1 MAEPNLHI
9 KPTQEELQAKID
21 AAQKALEE
29 EEDPK
34 DPLEDDPHPPADGE
48 GEEDEEIDEEGEEGE
63 DEGKEG
69 EEDEESE
76 GDEGEDKKPPVKPPV
91 KEEPKPPTDFEKR
104 YKDSSREAHILREN
118 KDKQDAEIDE
128 VQGLSEPTE
137 DQLRTEY
144 PDWDDLSETER
155 KLAKKVFH
163 AELKEAKIREIREK
177 YRADEQKIGE
187 RAKEA
192 EVFAIHPDTLG
203 KFPKLEGRQEEFM
216 AYASKPS
223 RLVMDLEDLAK
234 LFILDLPAPTKH
246 KGKMFETG
254 GAGGE
259 KGKPKSNKLTLEQGA
274 ALKQSNWKL
283 YVKYLKAGRIEG
295 TVE

>member
-1 MAEPNLHI
+1 MPEPTLHI

-29 EEDPK
+29 EDKPK
-34 DPLEDDPHPPADGE
+34 DPPADDPNPPADGE

-63 DEGKEG
+63 EDEGKEG
-69 EEDEESE
+69 EEDE
-76 GDEGEDKKPPVKPPV
+76 DADEDKEEDKKPPV
-91 KEEPKPPTDFEKR
+91 KEEPKPPVDFEKR

-128 VQGLSEPTE
+128 VQGLAEPTE

-163 AELKEAKIREIREK
+163 GELKEAKIREIREK
-177 YRADEQKIGE
+177 YRADEQKIGD

-192 EVFAIHPDTLG
+192 EVFAIHPDTLSR
-203 KFPKLEGRQEEFM
+203 FPKLEGKQEEFM

-223 RLVMDLEDLAK
+223 RLIMDLEDLAK
-234 LFILDLPAPTKH
+234 LFILDLPTPIKH

-259 KGKPKSNKLTLEQGA
+259 KGKPKTNKLTLEQGTM
-274 ALKQSNWKL
+274 LRQTNYKK
-283 YVKYLKAGRIEG
+283 YVEYLKAGKIESA
-295 TVE
+295 VE